1 MSNYSHEEVK
11 ELSDRFETYRK
22 TFEEDLK
29 QEPGDDEKRDALEDA
44 EEAIETLSPILAVD
58 DEDLG
63 KYEDSLDELR
73 ASAEAMAEMLE
84 K

>member
-11 ELSDRFETYRK
+11 ELADRFASHRDA
-22 TFEEDLK
+22 FEEALK
-29 QEPGDDEKRDALEDA
+29 QEPSDDEKRDALEDA
-44 EEAIETLSPILAVD
+44 EEAIESLTPILGVD
-58 DEDLG
+58 DEDLS

-73 ASAEAMAEMLE
+73 EAEEKMAALRE